1 MFLIGYIT
9 TTHGIKG
16 EVKVKNLSDYD
27 RFKANQHVFINDQ
40 SLIIEHVKKQHDR
53 LIVKF
58 QNIDSMNDALLL
70 KDQEIYVKDK
80 PQLDEAIHYQD
91 LLGKSVYT
99 TDDRYVG
106 QVKFIREVPQGHLLE
121 VDVNG
126 SLKLIPFVDAFIKD
140 IFEDKII
147 IDLIEG
153 LLWKLIY

>member
-27 RFKANQHVFINDQ
+27 RFKANQHVNINDK
-40 SLIIEHVKKQHDR
+40 SFKIEHVKKQHDR

-58 QNIDSMNDALLL
+58 YEIDSMNDALSL
-70 KDQEIYVKDK
+70 KDQDIYVKDK
-80 PQLDEAIHYQD
+80 PQEDGAIHYQD
-91 LLGKSVYT
+91 LLGKDVYT
-99 TDDRYVG
+99 LNHTFVG

-121 VDVNG
+121 VDVSG

-140 IFEDKII
+140 ISEDKIV

-153 LLWKLIY
+153 LL

>member
-9 TTHGIKG
+9 TTHGVKG

-27 RFKANQHVFINDQ
+27 RFKANQKVFINDKTFT
-40 SLIIEHVKKQHDR
+40 IEHVKKQHDR
-53 LIVKF
+53 FIVKF
-58 QNIDSMNDALLL
+58 NDVVSMNDALLL
-70 KDQEIYVKDK
+70 KDQEIYVEEK
-80 PQLDEAIHYQD
+80 PELDEGFHYQD

-99 TDDRYVG
+99 KDHAYIG

-126 SLKLIPFVDAFIKD
+126 SLKLIPFVETFIKN
-140 IFEDKII
+140 ILEDKII

-153 LLWKLIY
+153 LL

>member
-27 RFKANQHVFINDQ
+27 RFKANQLVFIHDK
-40 SLIIEHVKKQHDR
+40 SLKIEHVKKQHDR

-58 QNIDSMNDALLL
+58 HDINSMNDALLL

-99 TDDRYVG
+99 TDHTFVG

-140 IFEDKII
+140 ISEDKII
-147 IDLIEG
+147 MELIEG
-153 LLWKLIY
+153 LL

>member
-27 RFKANQHVFINDQ
+27 RFKVNQLVFINDK
-40 SLIIEHVKKQHDR
+40 SLKIEHVKKQHDR

-58 QNIDSMNDALLL
+58 HDIDSMNNAFLL

-80 PQLDEAIHYQD
+80 PQLDEAVHYQD
-91 LLGKSVYT
+91 LLGKNVYT
-99 TDDRYVG
+99 TGDTFIG

-121 VDVNG
+121 VDVDG
-126 SLKLIPFVDAFIKD
+126 TLKLIPFVDAFIKD

-153 LLWKLIY
+153 LL